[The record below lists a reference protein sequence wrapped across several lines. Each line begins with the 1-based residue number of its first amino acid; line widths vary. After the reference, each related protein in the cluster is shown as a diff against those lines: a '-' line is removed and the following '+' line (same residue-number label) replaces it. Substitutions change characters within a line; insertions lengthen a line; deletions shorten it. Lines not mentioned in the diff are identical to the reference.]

1 MEKVSSPRMTNLSR
15 SLSRFRRDPLLAGH
29 IPGGGGGKKNQ
40 NKNNPKR
47 KKKQPQN
54 PETNEE
60 LEKLEASTRNF
71 SCFFFFPP
79 ELLLTPYGFS
89 LPDFAEGC
97 LLQSCAMFFSK
108 PGFSQRAAAARRSRV
123 RLLFVTTRG
132 GRAGIFSLQL
142 SAPFGSV
149 CRGV

>member
-29 IPGGGGGKKNQ
+29 IPGGGEGKKNQ

-60 LEKLEASTRNF
+60 LEKREASTRNF
-71 SCFFFFPP
+71 SWFFFSP

-89 LPDFAEGC
+89 LPDFAEEC

-123 RLLFVTTRG
+123 RLLFVTTRD